1 MVCYLLPAG
10 TGGPLAVKHA
20 RAIAFSLLAFSPLL
34 HAFNC
39 RSATISI
46 FALRP
51 LFPLALLAAVFVS
64 AGIHLVAVLVPSLSP
79 VFQTF
84 PMNVTEWGMLLLLSA
99 SIIPAVEVLKVI
111 QRLVV
116 RA

>member
-1 MVCYLLPAG
+1 
-10 TGGPLAVKHA
+10 
-20 RAIAFSLLAFSPLL
+20 
-34 HAFNC
+34 
-39 RSATISI
+39 
-46 FALRP
+46 
-51 LFPLALLAAVFVS
+51 
-64 AGIHLVAVLVPSLSP
+64 

-111 QRLVV
+111 KRLVV